1 MKFIDTLLANSSQQ
15 EAKLYGP
22 SEKAA
27 VKPDTGI
34 TIQNPGAFHV
44 IKDCARLAH
53 GYIPLFVFEHFP
65 SPFDTLK
72 GKFTKED
79 IIELVDAAK
88 TDVFIKHLITVIVI
102 KAAQIFPEVILNSSG
117 SYVPPPAQA
126 PLDYIPFNQN
136 NNVNLDEIHDP
147 YGEYN
152 ASEQKTVSVG
162 TPEVLDNTQAN
173 LDLLVRAFDCK

>member
-1 MKFIDTLLANSSQQ
+1 MKFIETLLANSSQQ

-27 VKPDTGI
+27 IKPDTGI

-44 IKDCARLAH
+44 IKDCARIAH
-53 GYIPLFVFEHFP
+53 GYIPLFVFEHFA

-88 TDVFIKHLITVIVI
+88 TDVFIKHLLIAILN
-102 KAAQIFPEVILNSSG
+102 KATQMFSEASLNSSG
-117 SYVPPPAQA
+117 NYVPQQTTK
-126 PLDYIPFNQN
+126 PLDYIPFNQTD
-136 NNVNLDEIHDP
+136 NVNLDEIHDP
-147 YGEYN
+147 YGEYSV
-152 ASEQKTVSVG
+152 SEQKTVSVG
-162 TPEVLDNTQAN
+162 TSEVLDSTQDTVA
-173 LDLLVRAFDCK
+173 LLARAFDCK

>member
-1 MKFIDTLLANSSQQ
+1 MKFIDTLIANSSQQ

-44 IKDCARLAH
+44 IKDCARIAH
-53 GYIPLFVFEHFP
+53 GYIPLFVFDHFA
-65 SPFDTLK
+65 SPFDNLK

-88 TDVFIKHLITVIVI
+88 TDVFIKHLLIVIVN
-102 KAAQIFPEVILNSSG
+102 KAKLTLPEAILNPSG
-117 SYVPPPAQA
+117 SYVPPPAPA
-126 PLDYIPFNQN
+126 PLDYIPFNQTD
-136 NNVNLDEIHDP
+136 NVNLDEIHDP

-152 ASEQKTVSVG
+152 ASEQKIVSVG
-162 TPEVLDNTQAN
+162 TLEVLDNTQDTVA
-173 LDLLVRAFDCK
+173 LLARAFDCK

>member
-1 MKFIDTLLANSSQQ
+1 MKFIDTLIANSSQQ

-44 IKDCARLAH
+44 IKDCARLAR

-117 SYVPPPAQA
+117 SYVPPPVPS
-126 PLDYIPFNQN
+126 PLDYIPFNQTD
-136 NNVNLDEIHDP
+136 NVNLDEIHDP
-147 YGEYN
+147 YGEYSV
-152 ASEQKTVSVG
+152 SEQKTVSVG

-173 LDLLVRAFDCK
+173 VALLVRAFDCK

>member
-1 MKFIDTLLANSSQQ
+1 MKFIETLLANSSQQ

-53 GYIPLFVFEHFP
+53 GYIPLFVFDHFA
-65 SPFDTLK
+65 SPFDNLK

-88 TDVFIKHLITVIVI
+88 TDVFIKHLIIVIVN
-102 KAAQIFPEVILNSSG
+102 KAKLTLPEAILNPSG
-117 SYVPPPAQA
+117 SYVPPPAPA
-126 PLDYIPFNQN
+126 PLDYIPFNQTD
-136 NNVNLDEIHDP
+136 NVNLDEIHDP

-152 ASEQKTVSVG
+152 ASEQKIAYGETPKVS
-162 TPEVLDNTQAN
+162 DNRQADV
-173 LDLLVRAFDCK
+173 DLLVNAFDCK

>member
-53 GYIPLFVFEHFP
+53 GYIPLFVFEHFS

-79 IIELVDAAK
+79 ILELVD
-88 TDVFIKHLITVIVI
+88 TSNTNVFIKHLLIAILN
-102 KAAQIFPEVILNSSG
+102 KATQIFPEDNLITSS
-117 SYVPPPAQA
+117 SHDSQLTSE
-126 PLDYIPFNQN
+126 PLDYIPFNQT

-147 YGEYN
+147 YGEYS
-152 ASEQKTVSVG
+152 ASEQKTVSIG

-173 LDLLVRAFDCK
+173 IALLVRAFDCK